1 MSEQVFNFLNGLVGK
16 SLVKIDTGIFE
27 YNAVRDYMRSLRFVN
42 YKSEGRV
49 KDTAPAA
56 AVKSALR

>member
-1 MSEQVFNFLNGLVGK
+1 VGG
-16 SLVKIDTGIFE
+16 SLVKINTEIFE
-27 YNAVRDYMRSLRFVN
+27 YNAVRDYMSSLRFVN

-49 KDTAPAA
+49 KDTTPAM